1 MAMGPCPKCSRHVCL
16 SEKAC
21 PFCGE
26 AFGISRR
33 DLVGFA
39 AAAATLAMA
48 PVADAA
54 LEPWH
59 QAVEY
64 GEPRPEPEPTGRSP
78 ADLIYS
84 SWMADAGIFNPANAW
99 ASHKPGTIVTY
110 VSANAPRRARLSAT
124 MSLEKVADAA
134 ISLKIT
140 PVSAKAEERTFGRNN
155 GITKDAKVVD
165 DSKETLEIDG
175 TKYECAMK
183 TYEMPGRTFKIWSHK
198 DAPFGVVKVT
208 CGEETTTLVKAKE
221 TINTNA
227 GAFECS
233 AWETVAG
240 TTSTKTWRCEKAP
253 GLAVRVIEVVKGA
266 DTAITVELNSITE
279 GK

>member
-1 MAMGPCPKCSRHVCL
+1 MGPCPNCKRHVSL
-16 SEKAC
+16 SERAC
-21 PFCGE
+21 PFCGQE
-26 AFGISRR
+26 FGMTRR
-33 DLVGFA
+33 DLVGIA
-39 AAAATLAMA
+39 AAAATLAIA

-54 LEPWH
+54 REPWH

-64 GEPRPEPEPTGRSP
+64 GKPRPEPEPVGRTP

-110 VSANAPRRARLSAT
+110 VSANAPKPARLSAT
-124 MSLEKVADAA
+124 ISLEKVADAA

-140 PVSAKAEERTFGRNN
+140 PVSKKTEERTFGRNS

-165 DSKETLEIDG
+165 ESKETIEIDG
-175 TKYECAMK
+175 VKYDCALK

-198 DAPFGVVKVT
+198 DAPSGVVKVV
-208 CGEETTTLVKAKE
+208 CGDETTTLVKAKE
-221 TINTNA
+221 TIKTKA
-227 GAFECS
+227 GDFECS

-253 GLAVRVIEVVKGA
+253 GLAVRVIEAVKGA
-266 DTAITVELNSITE
+266 ETSITVELSSITE